1 MEIMHKVKAGIMQV
15 LGFVIIALFAFM
27 TLIGTYQIVTRYFFN
42 RPSTV
47 SEELLTYAFMET
59 RAGDYREVAGR
70 D

>member
-1 MEIMHKVKAGIMQV
+1 MTIFRLPMKKQKEDSRMETMHKVKAGIMQV

-47 SEELLTYAFMET
+47 SEEL
-59 RAGDYREVAGR
+59 
-70 D
+70 